1 MFSLRVQ
8 KKEAEDPVLLND
20 MTSFII
26 ELKMVIL
33 LSFHF
38 FFYRSYIFLCEIV
51 FKRKNINFKIQIF
64 PSSPTYGLLA
74 IDQNSRQDFNLLCAF
89 EYWVAIKAKCIH
101 VFTVSLNYIRET
113 VNSCS

>member
-33 LSFHF
+33 LPFCYHFIFFKGLIF
-38 FFYRSYIFLCEIV
+38 FFVRLFL
-51 FKRKNINFKIQIF
+51 KGK
-64 PSSPTYGLLA
+64 T
-74 IDQNSRQDFNLLCAF
+74 
-89 EYWVAIKAKCIH
+89 
-101 VFTVSLNYIRET
+101 
-113 VNSCS
+113 

>member
-38 FFYRSYIFLCEIV
+38 FFLKVLYF
-51 FKRKNINFKIQIF
+51 
-64 PSSPTYGLLA
+64 
-74 IDQNSRQDFNLLCAF
+74 
-89 EYWVAIKAKCIH
+89 
-101 VFTVSLNYIRET
+101 SL
-113 VNSCS
+113 

>member
-38 FFYRSYIFLCEIV
+38 FFKGLIFFFVRL
-51 FKRKNINFKIQIF
+51 FLKGK
-64 PSSPTYGLLA
+64 T
-74 IDQNSRQDFNLLCAF
+74 
-89 EYWVAIKAKCIH
+89 
-101 VFTVSLNYIRET
+101 
-113 VNSCS
+113 